1 MVKPCQFQFVWVK
14 SGKTAMLKIKMVCF
28 VSPSTIWKTPG
39 SGGPAEQ
46 KAALPGCGGT
56 HLVGFRLSLYDFLTN
71 SNPHSLGHNLYIYG
85 PYGPYGHTKKTRM
98 NWNCPPRK
106 QWLIIISPLFDGH
119 KLYYYCGKAHVHTNP
134 WLSWAPAILSPG
146 RAIFGST
153 RGWQAAC
160 CHSFLPGKLTRNWS

>member
-1 MVKPCQFQFVWVK
+1 
-14 SGKTAMLKIKMVCF
+14 MVCF

-46 KAALPGCGGT
+46 KSSDRVAAGPTWWG
-56 HLVGFRLSLYDFLTN
+56 
-71 SNPHSLGHNLYIYG
+71 LGYLFMIFWRILI
-85 PYGPYGHTKKTRM
+85 PIAWDITSISMDPMDPMDIQKKTRM
-98 NWNCPPRK
+98 NWNCR
-106 QWLIIISPLFDGH
+106 LIIISPLFDGH
-119 KLYYYCGKAHVHTNP
+119 KLYYYCGKAHVHTHP